1 MQYDSTKFNWSAYEC
16 FDKEIKAEMTA
27 SALNKNAQGYR
38 ERFSYKVVEFSP
50 TTDGV
55 IQNVFIIKG
64 SYDNICNC
72 RDFSTF
78 CHVGERYFLEERKG

>member
-16 FDKEIKAEMTA
+16 FDKEINAEMTA
-27 SALNKNAQGYR
+27 SALNKNAQGYQ

-55 IQNVFIIKG
+55 IYYGLYNKN
-64 SYDNICNC
+64 YH
-72 RDFSTF
+72 R
-78 CHVGERYFLEERKG
+78 